1 MDSRHRSTAA
11 ATTTLLPQLRK
22 LARGAQFYWYLALVT
37 TIWYTGL
44 CMFSSI
50 LRGTSHPTTI
60 RHYSSALLAILV
72 TYLII
77 LRQTYKNKP
86 PAYFIGQIWHL
97 MEHLLGSSGRAS
109 SRNSKEQAS
118 ERTAAH
124 PDQAFPKAAAGAG
137 TGRVPDSNSSGS
149 EVNTKPGSAATASST
164 KSTTST
170 TKTNIL
176 RDENVQYLL
185 FAFFH
190 WLFASPFF
198 GPINPST
205 LYPFAIYAIFHAS
218 HYSQTSIIPYLPYVA
233 TATKQRWCAAIVH
246 FHRLF
251 NERSRMLASNTEVLL
266 VTFYLGPFVKL
277 FFRIALGRFW
287 SAAAG
292 GSAQFWYDFKTIVL
306 CLVTI
311 VFLRARFAVDAY
323 TRTQIQSYDATLNRL
338 VWHPMLPQQ
347 LRQLLMGL
355 RKVIGDFVEMVN
367 IV

>member
-1 MDSRHRSTAA
+1 MDSKHRSTS
-11 ATTTLLPQLRK
+11 TTTITLLPQLRK

-86 PAYFIGQIWHL
+86 PAYVIGQIWHL
-97 MEHLLGSSGRAS
+97 MEHLLGSRGS
-109 SRNSKEQAS
+109 SRSSKEQAS
-118 ERTAAH
+118 HRTAAH
-124 PDQAFPKAAAGAG
+124 PDPGSPKTAAGAG
-137 TGRVPDSNSSGS
+137 TGGASGSSNPGS
-149 EVNTKPGSAATASST
+149 EVNTKPSSATTAAATAS
-164 KSTTST
+164 TTA
-170 TKTNIL
+170 KTNIL

-233 TATKQRWCAAIVH
+233 TTTKQRWCATIVH
-246 FHRLF
+246 FHRLY

-266 VTFYLGPFVKL
+266 VTFYLGPFFKL

-292 GSAQFWYDFKTIVL
+292 GSAQFWYDFKTLVL

-323 TRTQIQSYDATLNRL
+323 TRTQIQSYDALINRF

-355 RKVIGDFVEMVN
+355 RKVVGDFVEMVN